1 MTPKVSKE
9 PKAKQS
15 PAKSS
20 KKKGATAVNPQ
31 VRFLWTCIECSL
43 AGKEGG
49 GAGVSVLPGIW
60 DLSPRMAHAYLDY
73 IQIDFAAVAEKLN
86 IRKETANK
94 RFSRLKIFMRNMD
107 SMDEESEDEGLKDE
121 EVKTEKKTPPET
133 DLNDLDDLVSPPF
146 KLEPLEN

>member
-49 GAGVSVLPGIW
+49 GAG
-60 DLSPRMAHAYLDY
+60 
-73 IQIDFAAVAEKLN
+73 IDFAAVAEKLN